1 MPLRIADSI
10 EALSDAS
17 GGRAKEIDLL
27 KCGDLNSEGRAMT
40 GCFWAPELHVIDGKL
55 SVLFMPCFD
64 GMPTNPDGTLN
75 DRAGKPDMWTG
86 SCHIMQLKQHSDGTD
101 FDPSKPENW
110 TVPKPILTP
119 TGGVLNPIQRISLDM
134 TVLNDSGRWYYAW
147 QQVGSIWIAS
157 FDPARP
163 ERLTCEPKQVVV
175 PEFAWDN
182 MIAEGPN
189 AIVHDGT
196 IYLIYSGSLV
206 GIDYTTGLV
215 TAPAGQDADLTDPNV
230 WTKLDYPLQKSGL
243 YNGQWQL
250 GTGHGMWSND
260 EDGNLIYVFHN
271 AEYENGRYV
280 GRDAQVRRVHWSKE
294 GMPILDMQTVEEL
307 NPDYADITMKIVVS
321 GNNG

>member
-1 MPLRIADSI
+1 
-10 EALSDAS
+10 
-17 GGRAKEIDLL
+17 
-27 KCGDLNSEGRAMT
+27 
-40 GCFWAPELHVIDGKL
+40 
-55 SVLFMPCFD
+55 MPCFD
-64 GMPTNPDGTLN
+64 GPATNPDGTPN

-101 FDPSKPENW
+101 FDPREPENW

-134 TVLNDSGRWYYAW
+134 TVISDSGRWYYAW

-230 WTKLDYPLQKSGL
+230 WTKLDYPLQKSGV

-260 EDGNLIYVFHN
+260 EDAISSMYFTMRNTRMDGM
-271 AEYENGRYV
+271 AAATPRCAACTGP
-280 GRDAQVRRVHWSKE
+280 RRVCRYWTCRRRKSS
-294 GMPILDMQTVEEL
+294 IR
-307 NPDYADITMKIVVS
+307 TMLI
-321 GNNG
+321 